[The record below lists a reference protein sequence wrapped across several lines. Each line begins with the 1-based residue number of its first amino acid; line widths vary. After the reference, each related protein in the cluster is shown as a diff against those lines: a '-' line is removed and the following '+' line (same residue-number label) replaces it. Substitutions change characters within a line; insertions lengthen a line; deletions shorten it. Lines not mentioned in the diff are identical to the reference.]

1 MLCVNYWQKNNT
13 DMNSFHICLHK
24 ECVIYFSLMV
34 LLPMISEVILP
45 PEGLPTDVAGEGA
58 LICVCPLVDQQVVRL
73 GKLTVAESAD
83 VLFLWSIFSKKHNKN
98 SKYM

>member
-1 MLCVNYWQKNNT
+1 M
-13 DMNSFHICLHK
+13 DSFHICLHK

-58 LICVCPLVDQQVVRL
+58 LISMCPLVDQQVV
-73 GKLTVAESAD
+73 
-83 VLFLWSIFSKKHNKN
+83 
-98 SKYM
+98 